1 MYLPLKLTA
10 SVRLGDTSTVS
21 YLSLPLLHSSSLLL
35 FHISSLCLFH
45 SSSLCLTTRISCSTR
60 DWLLR
65 DRSLKNG
72 FDVKVLSWASMDT
85 GAELRQNSEA
95 LRMIRLEVSTTMML
109 AEDTVSRL
117 TGPPAVESM
126 RFLEVEAEQSGSRI
140 MTLLAV
146 ISWYTDLGRGDEEE
160 EGDGETDKDGVRQAG
175 GLGGAR
181 PVCRVDGLNMEN
193 DEMSLK
199 FGCFLPFFAP
209 LLRPFSH
216 SLAFSLT
223 YSFALIKITF
233 SFAVFLH
240 SLH

>member
-1 MYLPLKLTA
+1 MRLYLPLKLMA
-10 SVRLGDTSTVS
+10 SLRLGDTSTVS

-35 FHISSLCLFH
+35 LHISSLCLFH

-95 LRMIRLEVSTTMML
+95 LRMIRLEVSTTMTL
-109 AEDTVSRL
+109 AEETVSRL

-126 RFLEVEAEQSGSRI
+126 RFLVVEAEQSGSRI
-140 MTLLAV
+140 ITLLAV
-146 ISWYTDLGRGDEEE
+146 ISWYTDLGRGDDED
-160 EGDGETDKDGVRQAG
+160 GDGETDKDGVRQAG

-181 PVCRVDGLNMEN
+181 PVCRVDGLNMGKHQISFHFE
-193 DEMSLK
+193 SWST
-199 FGCFLPFFAP
+199 FFSSQHQSY
-209 LLRPFSH
+209 F
-216 SLAFSLT
+216 
-223 YSFALIKITF
+223 
-233 SFAVFLH
+233 
-240 SLH
+240 

>member
-1 MYLPLKLTA
+1 MRLYLPLKLTA
-10 SVRLGDTSTVS
+10 SLRLGDTNTVS
-21 YLSLPLLHSSSLLL
+21 YLSFPLLHSSSLLCL
-35 FHISSLCLFH
+35 HISSLCLFH

-72 FDVKVLSWASMDT
+72 FDVKVLSWASMDM

-95 LRMIRLEVSTTMML
+95 LRMIRLEVSTTMTL
-109 AEDTVSRL
+109 ADDTVSRL
-117 TGPPAVESM
+117 NGPPAVESM

-146 ISWYTDLGRGDEEE
+146 ISWYTDLGRGEEE

-181 PVCRVDGLNMEN
+181 PVCRVEGLNM
-193 DEMSLK
+193 DKHQISFP
-199 FGCFLPFFAP
+199 FGSP
-209 LLRPFSH
+209 LLLHCFAQDQSH
-216 SLAFSLT
+216 F
-223 YSFALIKITF
+223 
-233 SFAVFLH
+233 
-240 SLH
+240 